1 MKRLLIVVLA
11 LAFLSFS
18 CNTIKTNNI
27 HTRHGKENDQF
38 KTPADKKYTAPKQ
51 NNKTKNK

>member
-27 HTRHGKENDQF
+27 HTRHKKENDQF
-38 KTPADKKYTAPKQ
+38 KTTADKKYKAPK
-51 NNKTKNK
+51 NSNKTKKK